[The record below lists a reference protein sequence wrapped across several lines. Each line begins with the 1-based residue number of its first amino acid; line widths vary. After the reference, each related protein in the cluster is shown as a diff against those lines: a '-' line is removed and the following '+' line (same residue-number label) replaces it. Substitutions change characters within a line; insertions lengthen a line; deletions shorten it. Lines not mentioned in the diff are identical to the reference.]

1 MSQTPRRT
9 SRSTAAGRKRSE
21 ELATKPGLSLTE
33 QAYEAL
39 RDDILHSRLPPGSS
53 VAEAL
58 LADRF
63 GVSKTPVR
71 EALRLLAHDGLVLVL
86 PRKGYVVR
94 PLGFDDVAEVFS
106 LRILLEPGVAADA
119 ARRRLPHQATQ
130 FRAAA
135 ERFAAETE
143 WREKALRS
151 LELHELLCEIAGAG
165 RRERIVLDLVFEAHR
180 FWLLEAGAPASNA
193 EWAEPF
199 YEQIADAVTE
209 GSSDDAAA
217 AMLAMLERS
226 RSLLV
231 GGWVNARV
239 SS

>member
-1 MSQTPRRT
+1 MSGTGRRT
-9 SRSTAAGRKRSE
+9 GTKPERRPRSE

-39 RDDILHSRLPPGSS
+39 RDDILHSRLPPGSPI
-53 VAEAL
+53 AEAI
-58 LADRF
+58 LAERF

-130 FRAAA
+130 LQTAT
-135 ERFAAETE
+135 ERFIAETE
-143 WREKALRS
+143 WRGKALRS
-151 LELHELLCEIAGAG
+151 MELHELLCEIAGNG

-180 FWLLEAGAPASNA
+180 FWLLEAGAPVSNA
-193 EWAEPF
+193 QWAETF
-199 YEQIADAVTE
+199 YERIADAVTTGNADE
-209 GSSDDAAA
+209 AAA
-217 AMLAMLERS
+217 AMHEMLESS

-239 SS
+239 SP